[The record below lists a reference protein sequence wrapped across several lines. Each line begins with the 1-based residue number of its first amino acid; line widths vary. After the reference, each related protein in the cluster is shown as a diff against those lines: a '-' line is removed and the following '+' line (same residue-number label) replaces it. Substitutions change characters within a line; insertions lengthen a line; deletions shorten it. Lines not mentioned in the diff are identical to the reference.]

1 MIPIDANTKT
11 SYYIPIVGGPLDG
24 LTWPILSADIPKLI
38 GIRQKDSDINSI
50 HYYTIHVTD
59 IDQCIFQ
66 MSFVFFKTYIVD
78 GDTIDKIDNGE
89 WGVDIS
95 IGKKHNE

>member
-1 MIPIDANTKT
+1 MIPIDPNTKA
-11 SYYIPIVGGPLDG
+11 SYYIPMIGGPLDG
-24 LTWPILSADIPKLI
+24 LTWPISSPDIPKFI
-38 GIRQKDSDINSI
+38 GIRAQHSEINSM
-50 HYYTIHVTD
+50 HYYTIHVTN
-59 IDQCIFQ
+59 IDEYVFQ

-89 WGVDIS
+89 WGADIS